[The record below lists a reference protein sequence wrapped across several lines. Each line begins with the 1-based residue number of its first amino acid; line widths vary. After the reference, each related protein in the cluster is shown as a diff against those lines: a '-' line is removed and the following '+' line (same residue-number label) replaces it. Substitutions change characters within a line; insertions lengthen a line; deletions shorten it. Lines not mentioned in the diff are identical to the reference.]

1 MVKQSPNDSNACQ
14 PRNARPNPQT
24 KHLSIQ
30 LLLVLLLSIS
40 NPIATGT
47 ALAASEKSGTA
58 VTQDSD
64 AQVATTWFDLYLHLI
79 QTTDGFTPPVA
90 ARALGYAGVTLYEAV
105 VPGMTDHQSLAG
117 QLNDLTTLPTPEAG
131 KTYHWPSVANSALAY
146 ITREL
151 FINTS
156 RENERVIHALERQ
169 LAAGFQAQADQ
180 ATLDR
185 SIEYG
190 HTLAEAI
197 YQWSLSDGGARG
209 QLHNFHDDYLPP
221 QGAGLWI
228 PTAPKFQ
235 RSPLQPYWGDNRPF
249 VLQNGNMC
257 DPPPPLTYS
266 EQPTSTFYRQ
276 AMEVYTTVQNLS
288 AEQETIALFW
298 ADDAGRTPTPPGH
311 SIAIVT
317 QILKDGHASLA
328 LAAETY
334 AKVGIV
340 ANDAFI
346 SCWRTKY
353 TYNLIRPI
361 SYIQRVI
368 DPTWNTPNLTD
379 PVTTPPF
386 PEYTSGH
393 SVQIGA
399 VATVLSDLFGKA
411 YHFTDHTNDQRGF
424 LARSFNSFDEMANEA
439 AISRLYGGI
448 HYRQAIE
455 AGLAEGKCI
464 GKQVNAL
471 KMKK

>member
-1 MVKQSPNDSNACQ
+1 MVKSLSNANAFR
-14 PRNARPNPQT
+14 PRNMQPPSQT
-24 KHLSIQ
+24 KQLSIQ
-30 LLLVLLLSIS
+30 LLILLLSIS
-40 NPIATGT
+40 NLLSPRT
-47 ALAASEKSGTA
+47 ALAASEKLGTDT
-58 VTQDSD
+58 VQSSD
-64 AQVATTWFDLYLHLI
+64 VQVATTWFDLYLHLI
-79 QTTDGFTPPVA
+79 QTTEGFTPPVA
-90 ARALGYAGVTLYEAV
+90 ARALGYAGITLYEAV
-105 VPGMTDHQSLAG
+105 VPGLADHQSLVG
-117 QLNDLTTLPTPEAG
+117 QLNGLTILPTPETG
-131 KTYHWPSVANSALAY
+131 KTYHWPSVANGALAY

-156 RENERVIHALERQ
+156 RENQQVIHALERQ
-169 LAAGFQAQADQ
+169 LAAGFRSQIDQ

-185 SIEYG
+185 SIDFG

-197 YQWSLSDGGARG
+197 YQWSLEDGGARG
-209 QLHNFHDDYLPP
+209 QLYNFHDDYLPP
-221 QGAGLWI
+221 HGSGLWI

-235 RSPLQPYWGDNRPF
+235 RSPLQPYWGNNRPF
-249 VLQNGNMC
+249 VLQKDNLC

-288 AEQETIALFW
+288 AEQEIIALFW
-298 ADDAGRTPTPPGH
+298 SDDAGRTPTPPGH
-311 SIAIVT
+311 SIAIST
-317 QILKDGHASLA
+317 QILRDEHASLA
-328 LAAETY
+328 SAAETY
-334 AKVGIV
+334 AKVGIAV
-340 ANDAFI
+340 NDAFI

-368 DPTWNTPNLTD
+368 DPTWNTPNPTD

-399 VATVLSDLFGKA
+399 VATVLSDIFGKT
-411 YHFTDHTNDQRGF
+411 YPFTDHTNDQRGF
-424 LARSFNSFDEMANEA
+424 LARSYNSFDEMASEA

-464 GKQVNAL
+464 GQQVNEL